1 MRERPDIETELCD
14 LADMAKVAD
23 ILVEMLRNEMTATAK
38 RDISAKQA
46 EEHIEYWAG
55 AASFAVMQT
64 KRMVE
69 QLKKQYLA

>member
-23 ILVEMLRNEMTATAK
+23 ILVEMARNEMSEAAK

-55 AASFAVMQT
+55 AASVAVMQT
-64 KRMVE
+64 ERMAE
-69 QLKKQYLA
+69 ESKKQ